1 MKKKSIWLRW
11 ALTLSLLV
19 CIGVYQLVQ
28 LNQADA
34 DPQVSDAAAA
44 YAAMDPGPLLDGIYT
59 GSGEGYGGMI
69 DVEVTVSNGYI
80 VGITV
85 TSAEGEDK
93 PYLRDAK
100 KIINKVIDVQH
111 TDLDAISGST
121 STTWGILDAVD
132 DALKEASK

>member
-1 MKKKSIWLRW
+1 MKTKSILLRW
-11 ALTLSLLV
+11 VLTLSLLV
-19 CIGVYQLVQ
+19 CIGAYQLVH
-28 LNQADA
+28 LNQSDA
-34 DPQVSDAAAA
+34 DPLLSDAAAA
-44 YAAMDPGPLLDGIYT
+44 YAELDPGPLKDGVYT

-69 DVEVTVSNGYI
+69 DVEVTVNNGYI

-93 PYLRDAK
+93 PYLRDAR
-100 KIINKVIDVQH
+100 KIITKVIEVQH

-132 DALKEASK
+132 DALEEAAK